1 MSHSP
6 QLEFYK
12 KRQFGDKLN
21 ATFVFIRENALPYL
35 KVQLMI
41 SGPLLLISSILTSNK
56 IGGITDFFD
65 LETGFTA
72 NGIIDMMELYGLML
86 LTSLVT
92 TTVVPAVTYGYMMA
106 YKDHTP
112 SDITVAAVVKGFGSR
127 FFNILGLNILSYIV
141 IIIAT
146 FFFIIPGIYVAIV
159 LSLGAAIIVFEQS
172 NPIDAFGRAFKLIS
186 GKWWSTFGILI
197 VMGIIGYIISM
208 FFSIPRFIL
217 VGIEAFT
224 TVQDGGELDPLT
236 LMSNTNQALN
246 ILFSLFETFG
256 QILLYTLIYIAV
268 AFQYFNLVERRE
280 SRGLVAKIEQM
291 DKTGGEEDADENY

>member
-12 KRQFGDKLN
+12 KRQFGEKLN

-41 SGPLLLISSILTSNK
+41 SGPLLLLSSILTSNK
-56 IGGITDFFD
+56 IGGLTDIFD

-92 TTVVPAVTYGYMMA
+92 TTVIPAVTYGYMVA
-106 YKDHTP
+106 YKDHAP
-112 SDITVAAVVKGFGSR
+112 SDITVAAVIKGFGGR
-127 FFNILGLNILSYIV
+127 FFNILGFNILAYIV
-141 IIIAT
+141 VVIAM
-146 FFFIIPGIYVAIV
+146 FFLIIPGIYVMIA
-159 LSLGAAIIVFEQS
+159 LSLGAAVIVFEQS
-172 NPIDAFGRAFKLIS
+172 NPIDAFGRSFKLIS

-197 VMGIIGYIISM
+197 VMGIIGYIINM
-208 FFSIPRFIL
+208 FFSVPRFIL

-224 TVQDGGELDPLT
+224 TVQDGGELDPLAI
-236 LMSNTNQALN
+236 MSNTDQFLN
-246 ILFSLFETFG
+246 ILFSIFETFG
-256 QILLYTLIYIAV
+256 QILFSTLVYIAV

-280 SRGLVAKIEQM
+280 SRGLVTKIEQM
-291 DKTGGEEDADENY
+291 DEVGGEEDADENY